1 MSYFE
6 DAILE
11 IKTIVKS
18 TWSMNDSQ
26 VFTTLQALERN
37 IVSATANGTLLLPIA
52 VIEYGDQMNAS
63 YSIDRQ
69 SYYLPIVIS
78 RVDKQTNAL
87 NVGGTTGVSQTT
99 LSNDA
104 AALQVAIR
112 NKAIS
117 ATPFA
122 NFMLEDD
129 GEINSGASNGVNSVL
144 KLESKTPLL
153 GVQLSYNPGL
163 HVTPFG

>member
-11 IKTIVKS
+11 IKTIIKS
-18 TWSMNDSQ
+18 TWSMTDSQ
-26 VFTTLQALERN
+26 VFTTLQALEKN
-37 IVSATANGTLLLPIA
+37 IVSSTANNSLALPIA

-78 RVDKQTNAL
+78 RVDKQTNGL
-87 NVGGTTGVSQTT
+87 NIGGTTAVSQTT
-99 LSNDA
+99 LSTNA
-104 AALQVAIR
+104 AALQLAIR
-112 NKAIS
+112 NKAVS
-117 ATPFA
+117 ATPFV
-122 NFMLEDD
+122 NFTLEDD

-153 GVQLSYNPGL
+153 GVQLAYSPGL

>member
-11 IKTIVKS
+11 IKTIIKS
-18 TWSMNDSQ
+18 TWSMTDYQ

-37 IVSATANGTLLLPIA
+37 IVSATANGTLSLPIA

-78 RVDKQTNAL
+78 RVDKQSSGL
-87 NVGGTTGVSQTT
+87 NVGGATDVSQTT
-99 LSNDA
+99 LSNNA
-104 AALQVAIR
+104 AALQLAIR

-117 ATPFA
+117 ATPFV
-122 NFMLEDD
+122 NFTLEDD

-153 GVQLSYNPGL
+153 GVQLAYSPGL

>member
-11 IKTIVKS
+11 IKTIIKS
-18 TWSMNDSQ
+18 TWSMTDSQ
-26 VFTTLQALERN
+26 VFTTLQALEKN
-37 IVSATANGTLLLPIA
+37 IVSSTANNSLALPIA

-78 RVDKQTNAL
+78 RVDKQTNGL
-87 NVGGTTGVSQTT
+87 NIGGTTAVSQTT
-99 LSNDA
+99 LSNNA
-104 AALQVAIR
+104 AALQLAIR

-117 ATPFA
+117 ATPFV
-122 NFMLEDD
+122 NFTLEDD

-153 GVQLSYNPGL
+153 GVQLTYNPGL

>member
-11 IKTIVKS
+11 IKTIIKS
-18 TWSMNDSQ
+18 TWSMTDSQ
-26 VFTTLQALERN
+26 VFTTLQALEKN
-37 IVSATANGTLLLPIA
+37 IVSSTANNSLALPIA

-78 RVDKQTNAL
+78 RVDKQTNGL
-87 NVGGTTGVSQTT
+87 NIGGTTAVSQTT
-99 LSNDA
+99 LSTNA
-104 AALQVAIR
+104 AALQLAIR
-112 NKAIS
+112 NKAVS
-117 ATPFA
+117 ATPFV
-122 NFMLEDD
+122 NFTLEDD

-153 GVQLSYNPGL
+153 GVQLTYNPGL

>member
-11 IKTIVKS
+11 IKTIIKS
-18 TWSMNDSQ
+18 TWSMTDSQ
-26 VFTTLQALERN
+26 VFTTLQALEKN
-37 IVSATANGTLLLPIA
+37 IVSSTANNSLALPIA

-78 RVDKQTNAL
+78 RVDKQTNGL
-87 NVGGTTGVSQTT
+87 NIGGTTAVSQTT
-99 LSNDA
+99 LSNNA
-104 AALQVAIR
+104 AALQLAIR
-112 NKAIS
+112 NKAVS
-117 ATPFA
+117 ATPFV
-122 NFMLEDD
+122 NFTLEDD

-153 GVQLSYNPGL
+153 GVQLAYSPGL